1 MYSFLNGDAMHA
13 QVQWLEN
20 VSFQATSASGHD
32 VMMDG
37 SAEYGGEN
45 RGARPMELILMGLG
59 GCASFDIVT
68 ILKKARQDITDVKCE
83 LQAER
88 ADTIP
93 AVFTKIHLHFIVTGK
108 AVKEKQVAKAVELS
122 AEKYCSAS
130 KMLMDGGVI
139 ITHDFEILEAKA

>member
-1 MYSFLNGDAMHA
+1 MQTSVH
-13 QVQWLEN
+13 WLEN
-20 VSFQATSASGHD
+20 VAFEAKSESGHQI
-32 VMMDG
+32 VMDG

-45 RGARPMELILMGLG
+45 RGPRPMELILMGLG

-68 ILKKARQDITDVKCE
+68 ILKKSRQDVTDVICQ

-93 AVFTKIHLHFIVTGK
+93 AVFTKIHLHFVVTGHE
-108 AVKEKQVAKAVELS
+108 VKEKQVAKAVELS

-130 KMLMDGGVI
+130 KMLADGGVE
-139 ITHDFEILEAKA
+139 ITHDFEIINA